1 MTKYFIE
8 IGTSDFDTLI
18 PLAKKGWKGIF
29 VEPVTYLIDNL
40 EKIDGCIYENA
51 AITSYNGDITINYD
65 PKPEHQWQRGVGY
78 VTRNEDG
85 FMPLV
90 SEASSPSNHF
100 WDNKFSNITKD
111 TVPCMTLDALID
123 KHNVKRIDF
132 LKIDI
137 EGMEHVILDTYS
149 WKVKPNLIKVEI
161 IHWRKRI
168 LEHIQTK
175 LAALGY
181 LVYKEE
187 SDWYCILA

>member
-1 MTKYFIE
+1 VTKYFIE

-29 VEPVTYLIDNL
+29 VEPVKYLIDNL

-78 VTRNEDG
+78 VTRNENG

-90 SEASSPSNHF
+90 SEASSPSNHY
-100 WDNKFSNITKD
+100 WDNKFNNITKD
-111 TVPCMTLDALID
+111 KVPCMTLDALID
-123 KHNVKRIDF
+123 KHNVKSIDF

-137 EGMEHVILDTYS
+137 EGMEYVILDTYS